1 LLELLWPAVEL
12 EFRALPA
19 AAGAAQNLPQESQ
32 LLWRLPAAW
41 RLPAPPAATV
51 PRRLSLSAPL
61 TADTPEYSWVGL
73 TARALGTVVHAEL
86 HRLAAARVLPQPQD
100 LQLRAS
106 YYGTWL
112 TELGVPVSEQLQGQ
126 ALILEALERTLAD
139 PRGRWLLSGSHAQA
153 RSEWRLTGMHEGRIV
168 NVVFD
173 RMLLDEHGQRWVV
186 DYKTSRHEGGAI
198 EGFIASEL
206 ERYRGQMRRYAAL
219 AAGLGSEPVRA
230 ALYFPLLGVFR
241 ELDG

>member
-1 LLELLWPAVEL
+1 MP
-12 EFRALPA
+12 
-19 AAGAAQNLPQESQ
+19 
-32 LLWRLPAAW
+32 
-41 RLPAPPAATV
+41 PPASV

-61 TADTPEYSWVGL
+61 TADTPEDSWVGL
-73 TARALGTVVHAEL
+73 TARAIGTVVHGEL

-112 TELGVPVSEQLQGQ
+112 AELGVPVSEQLHGQ

-153 RSEWRLTGMHEGRIV
+153 HSEWRLTGVHEGRIV

-173 RMLLDEHGQRWVV
+173 RMLVDEHGQRWIV